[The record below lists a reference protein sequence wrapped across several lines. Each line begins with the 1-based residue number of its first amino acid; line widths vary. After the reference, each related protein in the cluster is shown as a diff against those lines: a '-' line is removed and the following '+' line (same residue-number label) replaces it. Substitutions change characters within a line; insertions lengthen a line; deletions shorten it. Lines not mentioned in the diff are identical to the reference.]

1 MMGEMSESDTTES
14 GRDALDWAPAP
25 DGPAVAE
32 ELDGR
37 FALRMGRP
45 AAGVWSAPG
54 RVNLIGEHVDYNG
67 GLCLPLALPHRT
79 YAAVSP
85 RADGLVRLASCQAG
99 STWEGTLDDVGK
111 GRPSGWVAYVAGVLW
126 SLRRKG
132 VRVPGMDVLV
142 DGHVPLGSGLSSS
155 AALECAV
162 AVAVRDLVGR
172 SAALSDHD
180 LVAACVEAENVVAG
194 ASTGGMDQSVS
205 VLAQDRYVLLL
216 DCLDFST
223 TNVPWTVGADGWT
236 LLVCDTRVPHAL
248 VDGQYAERRRTT
260 ADAAAALGVGTLREI
275 AFADLDAALARLDGG
290 LPRRRVRHVV
300 TEIER
305 VRDSVTALEGADV
318 AALGAAMIASH
329 ASLRDDY
336 EVTVPALDLAVE
348 AALDAGAAGARMTG
362 GGFGGSVIALV
373 RDHETGS
380 VAEAVAAAFS
390 DAGLGAPQFL
400 TAPPSAPAGR
410 DR

>member
-1 MMGEMSESDTTES
+1 MTTLEWAS
-14 GRDALDWAPAP
+14 APERAVVTAAL
-25 DGPAVAE
+25 AE
-32 ELDGR
+32 R
-37 FALRMGRP
+37 FERQVGRP
-45 AAGVWSAPG
+45 PHGVWSAPG

-85 RADGLVRLASCQAG
+85 RSDDLLRLASCQAD
-99 STWEGTLDDVGK
+99 SVWEGTLDDVGE
-111 GRPSGWVAYVAGVLW
+111 GRPGGWVAYVAGVLW
-126 SLRRKG
+126 ALRRNG
-132 VRVPGMDVLV
+132 IVIPGMDVV
-142 DGHVPLGSGLSSS
+142 IDGHVPLGSGLSSS
-155 AALECAV
+155 AAIECAV
-162 AVAVRDLVGR
+162 AVAVRDLV
-172 SAALSDHD
+172 ATPTALSDRD
-180 LVAACVEAENVVAG
+180 LIAACIEAENVVAG

-223 TNVPWTVGADGWT
+223 TNVAWSVGDSGWT

-248 VDGQYAERRRTT
+248 VDGQYAERRRST
-260 ADAAAALGVGTLREI
+260 ASAAEALGVGTLREI
-275 AFADLDAALARLDGG
+275 APDELPDALGRLDSDV
-290 LPRRRVRHVV
+290 LRRRTRHVV

-305 VRDSVTALEGADV
+305 VRTAVRALDASDVT
-318 AALGAAMIASH
+318 ALGAAMVASH

-348 AALDAGAAGARMTG
+348 TALASGAAGARMTG

-373 RDHETGS
+373 RDDATEG
-380 VAEAVAAAFS
+380 VAEAIARAFS
-390 DAGLGAPQFL
+390 DGGLGAPQFL
-400 TAPPSAPAGR
+400 LAPPSAPAGR